1 MKVVKVIASLFF
13 RMIEMIYRHTDNH
26 GNGNGNGNDGTDH
39 KEVKVDES
47 TFRRSSRKRKS
58 SQRAPISF
66 GEDSLD
72 EVKSHKRRK

>member
-1 MKVVKVIASLFF
+1 MKIVKVIASIFV

-26 GNGNGNGNDGTDH
+26 GNSHDGTDH
-39 KEVKVDES
+39 KEMKVDES
-47 TFRRSSRKRKS
+47 TLRRSSRKRKS
-58 SQRAPISF
+58 SQRALVSF

>member
-13 RMIEMIYRHTDNH
+13 RMIGMIYRHTDNH
-26 GNGNGNGNDGTDH
+26 GNGNGNDGTDH

-47 TFRRSSRKRKS
+47 TLRRSSRKRKS